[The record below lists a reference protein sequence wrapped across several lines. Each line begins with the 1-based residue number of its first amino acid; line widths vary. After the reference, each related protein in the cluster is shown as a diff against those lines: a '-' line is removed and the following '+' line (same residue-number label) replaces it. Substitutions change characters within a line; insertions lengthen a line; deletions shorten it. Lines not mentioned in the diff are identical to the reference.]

1 MMDRDAIIEEVQDF
15 VEGILGVTQLDL
27 TSECEVDDDGAVKV
41 SLKGSDSGLI
51 LRENARFLYAVN
63 HLVNQAFFRK
73 AGGKLSFMV
82 DCDDYRSTRVME
94 LQLLA
99 RKAAEKVRY
108 TGQTFHL
115 QAMPAGERRIVHLTL
130 AEEPSVRTRSEGS
143 GLHRR
148 VVIERADS

>member
-1 MMDRDAIIEEVQDF
+1 MIDTQDIVDQVCDF
-15 VEGILGVTQLDL
+15 VEGILRSTQLDL
-27 TSECEVDDDGAVKV
+27 TCSCEVDDGAVTV
-41 SLKGSDSGLI
+41 SLQGSDSGI
-51 LRENARFLYAVN
+51 ALRENARLLYAIN

-73 AGGKLSFMV
+73 AGGRLSFMV
-82 DCDDYRSTRVME
+82 DCNDYRSTRVME

-130 AEEPSVRTRSEGS
+130 AEEPAVTTRSEGS

-148 VVIERADS
+148 VVIERAKQ